1 MRFSADRDLVI
12 EKLQQMQEWLL
23 VAYAVSLPLSM
34 TATWALLIAGLIAWA
49 IESAIRKF
57 VRTEHEH
64 PVFVSTPLPLSVQ
77 IATLVLAVALSGL
90 FNPSPNAG
98 FAQAWKCAWSLKGM
112 LIYFWA
118 SKVFH
123 FRPAV
128 ARWCFQSL
136 LCVSAVAGV
145 WGAVQQIFNFHPFG
159 YAYLQGTGF
168 LAGPMAFAGQMQLFG
183 LMALALFLTKAYE
196 NFAGKLSNK
205 WVFAVIVVANLAG
218 LVFAGERSAWLGG
231 LTGVMVLLAMVSW
244 RTLLKG
250 AVLLIVLATLSF
262 NFIPLVNTR
271 ISSMLTGL
279 QDPGTSHRLQ
289 IWKESL
295 KLWNSSPV
303 FGVGFTS
310 FPTLD
315 MPEAIVPGVSENINH
330 AHSNYLQFLAT
341 TGIVGVLAYMWLC
354 IAVLVKASKAY
365 ARARAERD
373 DVAAGFYAGA
383 VAGMVSLMV
392 AGLFEYNFGTAQV
405 RLAQWFVLAL
415 LSYEAVKPPS
425 QERGTGSRDTV
436 PDSLPSV

>member
-1 MRFSADRDLVI
+1 MRFPADRDLVI
-12 EKLQQMQEWLL
+12 EKLQKMQEWLL

-49 IESAIRKF
+49 VESAIRKF

-64 PVFVSTPLPLSVQ
+64 PVFVSTPLPLSTQ

-90 FNPSPNAG
+90 FNPGPNAG
-98 FAQAWKCAWSLKGM
+98 FTQAWKCVWSLKGM

-123 FRPAV
+123 FRPAS

-136 LCVSAVAGV
+136 LCVAAVAGI
-145 WGAVQQIFNFHPFG
+145 WGAIQQVFNFHPFG
-159 YAYLQGTGF
+159 YKYLQGTGF

-183 LMALALFLTKAYE
+183 LMALALLLTKAYE

-205 WVFAVIVVANLAG
+205 WVFSVLVVANLAG
-218 LVFAGERSAWLGG
+218 FVFSGEKSAWIGG
-231 LTGVMVLLAMVSW
+231 LTGVIVLLAMISW
-244 RTLLKG
+244 QTLVKG
-250 AVLLIVLATLSF
+250 AVLLMVLVTLSF
-262 NFIPLVNTR
+262 NFVPLVNTR
-271 ISSMLTGL
+271 ISAVLTG
-279 QDPGTSHRLQ
+279 QDVGIGHRLQ
-289 IWKESL
+289 IWKESM
-295 KLWNSSPV
+295 KLWDSSPV
-303 FGVGFTS
+303 FGIGFTN
-310 FPTLD
+310 FPPLNIPGAT
-315 MPEAIVPGVSENINH
+315 VPGRSQVIDH
-330 AHSNYLQFLAT
+330 AHSNYLHFLAT
-341 TGIVGVLAYMWLC
+341 TGIVGAIAYLWLC

-383 VAGMVSLMV
+383 LAGMVSLMV